1 MVDKPKRP
9 SQMSTAQ
16 LGKLLA
22 EQRKDLAAKIAA
34 IPEDVLVEFGSANID
49 DLGRHAAEGHFSDWP
64 DTFTNNG
71 TWYKTW
77 GKAGGDIAAPVTH
90 DQIRPGDMVS
100 AISAVRQGV
109 KKT

>member
-1 MVDKPKRP
+1 MAEKPKRP
-9 SQMSTAQ
+9 TQMSAAQ
-16 LGKLLA
+16 LGDILA
-22 EQRKDLAAKIAA
+22 EQRKTLADKVGA
-34 IPEDVLVEFGSANID
+34 IPEEVLVEFGSANIG
-49 DLGRHAAEGHFSDWP
+49 DLGRHAPEGHFSDWP

-77 GKAGGDIAAPVTH
+77 GKAGGDIAAPVSR
-90 DQIRPGDMVS
+90 DQIRPADVVG